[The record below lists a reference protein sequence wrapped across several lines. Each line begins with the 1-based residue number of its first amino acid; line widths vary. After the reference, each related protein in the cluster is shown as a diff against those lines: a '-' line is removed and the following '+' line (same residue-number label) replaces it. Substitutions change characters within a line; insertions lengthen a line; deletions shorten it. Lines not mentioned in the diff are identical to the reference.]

1 MIEKEKGWERK
12 MGRRGKEEERGK
24 EGTRKIATIAISTKF
39 STLRAHVL
47 TPLDRFWPN
56 LVYAYMSNFCLDRYI
71 SIFSAF
77 LFLFCLYVSTFY
89 VALESRK
96 IKKICHIFKFLSGS
110 AQRCTDKVERDCTL
124 ATIPFP
130 MISRSLPCINALMA
144 K

>member
-12 MGRRGKEEERGK
+12 MGRRGKEEEREK

-77 LFLFCLYVSTFY
+77 LFYFVCMFQPFTSPLRAEKLKKFAIFSNSS
-89 VALESRK
+89 VAQ
-96 IKKICHIFKFLSGS
+96 LSVV
-110 AQRCTDKVERDCTL
+110 QTKL
-124 ATIPFP
+124 NAT
-130 MISRSLPCINALMA
+130 AH
-144 K
+144 